1 MSETIEKK
9 DSSKNTVSTTSAVT
23 AANSGLLLFILYRG
37 YKIQERLDVTEKK
50 EGVILRNLNTLNMEF
65 KRWISVFVKKHM
77 ETDDRINELQ
87 NIILEQDERITRLE
101 KIVLGVNQHMPNE
114 TYNPLH

>member
-1 MSETIEKK
+1 MSETIDKK
-9 DSSKNTVSTTSAVT
+9 DSNKNTVSTTTAVT

-37 YKIQERLDVTEKK
+37 YRFQERLDQSEKK
-50 EGVILRNLNTLNMEF
+50 EGMILRNLNILNMEF

-77 ETDDRINELQ
+77 ETDERIDELQ

-101 KIVLGVNQHMPNE
+101 KILLSGNQHALNE